1 MHLLYPLNTA
11 LIWDLNLLLKKFGRG
26 LDSKTH
32 RYYKTRKSTDWEKYR
47 VMQNRV
53 VTIRRNAMN
62 AHFKHLRKEKKGDQK
77 KVWSTIKPYVNSR
90 KNAYSEQR
98 TNHHRSTSSVRNPE

>member
-11 LIWDLNLLLKKFGRG
+11 LIWDLNLLLKKFGG
-26 LDSKTH
+26 LDSKTQ
-32 RYYKTRKSTDWEKYR
+32 RYYKTRNSTDWEKYR

-62 AHFKHLRKEKKGDQK
+62 AHFKHLRKEKKVTKRRFG
-77 KVWSTIKPYVNSR
+77 VP
-90 KNAYSEQR
+90 
-98 TNHHRSTSSVRNPE
+98 

>member
-11 LIWDLNLLLKKFGRG
+11 LIRDLNLLLKKFGRG

-32 RYYKTRKSTDWEKYR
+32 RYYKTRNSTDWEKYR

>member
-11 LIWDLNLLLKKFGRG
+11 LIWDLNLLLKKFDRG

-32 RYYKTRKSTDWEKYR
+32 KYYKTRNSTDWEKYR

-53 VTIRRNAMN
+53 VTISRNAMK
-62 AHFKHLRKEKKGDQK
+62 AHFKHLCKEKQGDQK
-77 KVWSTIKPYVNSR
+77 KFWSTIKPYVNSC
-90 KNAYSEQR
+90 KNAYREQR
-98 TNHHRSTSSVRNPE
+98 TNPHRSTSSVQNPE

>member
-11 LIWDLNLLLKKFGRG
+11 LLWDLNLLLKKFDRG
-26 LDSKTH
+26 LDSKTQK
-32 RYYKTRKSTDWEKYR
+32 YYKTRNSTDWEKYR

-62 AHFKHLRKEKKGDQK
+62 AHFKHLCKEKQGDQ
-77 KVWSTIKPYVNSR
+77 KVWSTIKPYVNSC

>member
-47 VMQNRV
+47 VMLNRV

-98 TNHHRSTSSVRNPE
+98 TNYHRSTSSVRNPE

>member
-47 VMQNRV
+47 VMLNRV